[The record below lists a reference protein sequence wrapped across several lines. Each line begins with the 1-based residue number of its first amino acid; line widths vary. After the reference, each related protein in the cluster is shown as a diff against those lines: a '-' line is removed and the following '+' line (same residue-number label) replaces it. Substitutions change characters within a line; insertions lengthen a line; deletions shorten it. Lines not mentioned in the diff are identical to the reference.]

1 MSTGGWIH
9 YYGLTEWW
17 LSDLSESE
25 RSQIKTTFQPMGS
38 SGDFLTSGTVLS
50 NSQNVV
56 SFLANLA
63 GWFNNPENR
72 NIAKK
77 ILTKGVNLASSG
89 TPLDQHFLFQQ
100 MIEVYYKDRSDPTQ
114 LQAAISACRQQ
125 IAISSKAAKSF
136 CTKHKNLPLPSHKGY
151 EQLAIILEKTGNLQ
165 EVIDLCRKAKDQGW
179 SGNWEQRIEKCE
191 KKLNKA

>member
-17 LSDLSESE
+17 LGDLSEAD
-25 RSQIKTTFQPMGS
+25 RSKIIATFQPMGS
-38 SGDFLTSGTVLS
+38 QGDFLTSGTVLS

-77 ILTKGVNLASSG
+77 ILTKGADIASSG

-125 IAISSKAAKSF
+125 IEISSKAAKNF
-136 CTKHKNLPLPSHKGY
+136 RAKHKNLALPSHKGY
-151 EQLAIILEKTGNLQ
+151 EQLIIIQEKAGNLQ
-165 EVIDLCRKAKDQGW
+165 EAIDLCNKAKLQGW
-179 SGNWEQRIEKCE
+179 SGNWDQRIEKCE
-191 KKLNKA
+191 KKLNKV